1 MKAYLKLTSILV
13 QGDLGKVLSR
23 LFSVLLRAAATLL
36 TLLILWKAGG
46 EYYNFA
52 WGTGNTLGQFSSKLA
67 AGFAGMLVVW
77 ALIFVLVAA
86 DIWQRDRVL
95 PLDQFLAQL
104 RNRIGWLRWILAI
117 AVIGLSYWFL
127 HFNYW
132 GGVFTG
138 AYLRFMLLVGAGFA
152 AGALASKKQEILIRA
167 PEMAAGLLLVASV
180 FYFGQALEWVTN
192 YPFNL
197 SWSEGNRMWD
207 YSVLF
212 GHRLYDYPADKE
224 IFAYINWGRQ
234 SLWGLPFLF
243 TNPTILEVRLWNGL
257 LFSVPYAIF
266 GWIVFKRTKENTGV
280 WLLGGLWTF
289 VFLSQGPIY
298 TPLVLSAILVAL
310 AWRRPL
316 WIGLPLILVASYYA
330 QLTRY
335 TWMFAPALW
344 AGMLFFASEKTDLA
358 GWRRWKWGPAF
369 AGIAVGLLGGYVLPR
384 GQKILAAVQALVSH
398 QAVAGGVAQTAAN
411 PDIISLEGFSEV
423 ITRQPLLW
431 ERLLPNMTYQPGI
444 LIGLTTVV
452 APLII
457 LLIFLVWTRR
467 WKIDKLQGAAILA
480 TLTPFLAV
488 GLVVSVKIG
497 GGSNLHNLDMFLIAL
512 VFAAALAWQA
522 GGDRVLANLSA
533 EPAWLQALLVVA
545 IAYLA
550 FQPVLGTVPL
560 ILPPE
565 DTIQKALSTI
575 RQEVDDAQDDGEILF
590 MDQRQLLTFGY
601 VQSIPLVPDY
611 EKKYMMDQALSN
623 DADYFNAF
631 YKDLANGRFSLIVSE
646 PLRVK
651 YWGSE
656 HQFGDENDVW
666 VKWIS
671 EPVLCY
677 YKPIKKFQDVKV
689 QLLVPRGN
697 IQECT
702 EKYGY

>member
-1 MKAYLKLTSILV
+1 MKAYLKLTSTLS
-13 QGDLGKVLSR
+13 QSDLGKLITR
-23 LFSVLLRAAATLL
+23 IFFALLRVAATLL
-36 TLLILWKAGG
+36 TLFILWKAGG

-52 WGTGNTLGQFSSKLA
+52 WGTGNTLGQFSPKLA
-67 AGFAGMLVVW
+67 IGFVGMLGVW
-77 ALIFVLVAA
+77 ALIFFLVAA
-86 DIWQRDRVL
+86 DIWWRDKVY
-95 PLDQFLAQL
+95 PLDRFLAQL
-104 RNRIGWLRWILAI
+104 RNRVGWLRWILAA
-117 AVIGLSYWFL
+117 AVLGLSYWFL
-127 HFNYW
+127 HFTYW

-138 AYLRFMLLVGAGFA
+138 AYLRFMLMAGAGLA
-152 AGALASKKQEILIRA
+152 AGALVSRKQEILIRV
-167 PEMAAGLLLVASV
+167 PDVAAGLLLVASA
-180 FYFGQALEWVTN
+180 FYLGQALEWVTS

-197 SWSEGNRMWD
+197 SWSEGNRFWD

-212 GHRLYDYPADKE
+212 GHRLYNFPADQK
-224 IFAYINWGRQ
+224 IFAYIDWGRQ

-243 TNPTILEVRLWNGL
+243 AKPTILEIRLWNGL

-266 GWIVFKRTKENTGV
+266 GWVVFKKTRENTGV
-280 WLLGGLWTF
+280 WLLSGLWTF

-316 WIGLPLILVASYYA
+316 WIGLPLIFIAAYYA
-330 QLTRY
+330 QITRS

-344 AGMLFFASEKTDLA
+344 AGMLFFASGKTDLA
-358 GWRRWKWGPAF
+358 GWHNWKWGPAF
-369 AGIAVGLLGGYVLPR
+369 AGILTGVLGGYVWPR
-384 GQKILAAVQALVSH
+384 EQKILAAAQALFTH
-398 QAVAGGVAQTAAN
+398 QAVASGLAPSTS
-411 PDIISLEGFSEV
+411 PDIISVEGFTEV
-423 ITRQPLLW
+423 INRQPLLW

-444 LIGLTTVV
+444 LIGLLTVITPV
-452 APLII
+452 VIF
-457 LLIFLVWTRR
+457 LIFLVWTRR
-467 WKIDKLQGAAILA
+467 WKIDKLQGLVILA
-480 TLTPFLAV
+480 VLTAFLAV

-512 VFAAALAWQA
+512 VFTAAIAWQA
-522 GGDRVLANLSA
+522 GGDRLLANLNA
-533 EPAWLQALLVVA
+533 EPAWLQWLLVVA

-550 FQPVLGTVPL
+550 FQPVLGTAPL
-560 ILPPE
+560 VLPPE
-565 DTIQKALSTI
+565 ETIQKALNTI

-611 EKKYMMDQALSN
+611 EKKYMMDNALSS
-623 DADYFNAF
+623 DADYFEGF
-631 YKDLANGRFSLIVSE
+631 YKDLANARFSLIISE

-656 HQFGDENDVW
+656 HQFGDENDAW

-677 YKPIKKFQDVKV
+677 YKPIKKFQEVKV
-689 QLLVPRGN
+689 QLLVPRPN
-697 IQECT
+697 TQECK